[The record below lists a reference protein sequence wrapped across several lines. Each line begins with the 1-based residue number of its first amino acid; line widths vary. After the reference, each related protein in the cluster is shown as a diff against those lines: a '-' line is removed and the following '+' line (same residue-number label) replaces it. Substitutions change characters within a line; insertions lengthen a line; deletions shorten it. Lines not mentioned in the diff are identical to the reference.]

1 MADSGRFNMA
11 KRGAFSVCLLTES
24 VICTERNGVSW
35 VCPGCVL
42 QQCRGGMLYEHAV
55 YAVTGIIK
63 AGMQVLAQTV
73 TLQDGNL
80 MWDAEDEAAY
90 ALEAAHG
97 DIKYPVIA
105 IRIAEWYGLR
115 MLLYEEVVGMHGET
129 ELYLLRLDGA
139 AAEDVKAEATVP
151 VSLSPL
157 LIKYL
162 NLADAAGAE
171 QQVAVLFKVI
181 CPCIDIVPVVVIR
194 LNYTVTYA
202 VAGTGLIV
210 DEAYLAVL
218 TGGLEQQLGIVD
230 AVLQI
235 WDATDGIARAVKLGI
250 GNSGN

>member
-1 MADSGRFNMA
+1 MA
-11 KRGAFSVCLLTES
+11 KRGAFSVYLLTER
-24 VICTERNGVSW
+24 VICSERNGVSW
-35 VCPGCVL
+35 VCPGGVL

-55 YAVTGIIK
+55 YVMAGLIK
-63 AGMQVLAQTV
+63 AGMQVLAQAIP
-73 TLQDGNL
+73 LQNGNL
-80 MWDAEDEAAY
+80 MGDAEYEAAY
-90 ALEAAHG
+90 ALEAAHW

-105 IRIAEWYGLR
+105 IRIAERYGLG
-115 MLLYEEVVGMHGET
+115 MLLYEEIVGAHGEAQ
-129 ELYLLRLDGA
+129 LYLLCLDGTT
-139 AAEDVKAEATVP
+139 AEYVKTVATVP

-235 WDATDGIARAVKLGI
+235 WDATDGIARAVNLGI